1 MPGDVCHSCAGLLFL
16 STGGIVR
23 KGFTRLLALGLRHRI
38 LTIVAAFG
46 TLGIALFLVL
56 NLGMQFFPAASK
68 PIIYL
73 NLKGETMSLAK
84 TAELTAIAEDILKEE
99 PLVDHYTTAVGKG
112 LPSFFLTVPTVTA
125 ADNVSQ
131 IMMQLNE
138 EELKKYSDISDA
150 ARHIQALMDG
160 AIAGADAEVKC
171 LEYSIPTDAR
181 IVLNVT
187 GIDMDKINGAAGS
200 LMAALEQIPG
210 TENVRCTASQPQY
223 QYRVKLD
230 GEMLSGYGL
239 LKYDVVKQL
248 NTSLMGAAAST
259 YSAGGADMD
268 IVVRSNVSSL
278 EELYQL
284 PISLSLIHI

>member
-1 MPGDVCHSCAGLLFL
+1 MLAYYFFQPESAKKAGRE
-16 STGGIVR
+16 GIVR

-210 TENVRCTASQPQY
+210 TENVRCTGIPAAVPVPRKAGWRNAVRIRPVKIRCGKSAEHKPDGGRSQHLF
-223 QYRVKLD
+223 R
-230 GEMLSGYGL
+230 GGSGHGHRGTQQCF
-239 LKYDVVKQL
+239 K
-248 NTSLMGAAAST
+248 
-259 YSAGGADMD
+259 
-268 IVVRSNVSSL
+268 
-278 EELYQL
+278 
-284 PISLSLIHI
+284 P